1 MRFGYSS
8 KFSYFVQR
16 GFMKYRPDID
26 GLRAIA
32 VLSVMFYHVDSRLMP
47 GGFVGVDIFFVISGY
62 LITLQI
68 LKELGSG
75 SFSIGEFYRRRI
87 KRIAPAMLVVLA
99 ATLVIS
105 QFIFRPEDAENAA
118 RSAFWS
124 IMSVAN
130 VHFWLFEDAS
140 YFATS
145 SDELPLLHFWSL
157 GVEEQFYLFWPIILT
172 LCATKVRS
180 RGFVLTALGVA
191 IGSFLFAQ
199 VYFYTDPSFVYYM
212 LPARA
217 GELLT
222 GAILAWFVSRQ
233 NAASIGELAN
243 QALATTGLVLII
255 GSLYLLS
262 DEEVFPGFLAVPS
275 TFGAAALIYSGWA
288 GPTWVSGMLVVR
300 PMVWVGLISDSA
312 YLWHWPILA
321 CFRYGQVEI
330 TSTVSILFFASTL
343 ILAWLSYQYIETP
356 FRKSKRAV
364 LGVFLRQYAAPAMLL
379 GIVAVI
385 SLKTDGWFFHRFSP
399 EYVAE
404 LEGTRNSLTPAYQL
418 DYVCQ
423 SQLATWDDL
432 QNPNC
437 VRGVDTER
445 EPSVLLWGD
454 SNAAHYI
461 GMLSVFGE
469 VAGFAFRNIQV
480 GSCAPLNSD
489 PSSIV
494 SARRLSDCRAS
505 NDLIWP
511 FARNFDAVI
520 ISASWTSYENDYID
534 FFKETVGA
542 LNSSGVRVILIG
554 KAPVISR
561 YDRLC
566 AEKALKFPGMQ
577 CDFSPEPLPENV
589 ISTNMRLRELADSNP
604 LVDYFDANDYLCSDG
619 LCPLKDESG
628 TAMYYDPSHLTADAS
643 IQLGRKIIAESGVPK
658 VFSRLSSYSQ

>member
-1 MRFGYSS
+1 
-8 KFSYFVQR
+8 
-16 GFMKYRPDID
+16 MKYRPDID

-32 VLSVMFYHVDSRLMP
+32 VLSVIFYHIDSRLMP

-62 LITLQI
+62 LITQQI
-68 LKELGSG
+68 LKELESG

-99 ATLVIS
+99 ATLFIS
-105 QFIFRPEDAENAA
+105 QFLFRPEDAENAA

-157 GVEEQFYLFWPIILT
+157 GVEEQFYLFWPIILI

-180 RGFVLTALGVA
+180 RGFALTAVGVV
-191 IGSFLFAQ
+191 IGSFAFAQ
-199 VYFYTDPSFVYYM
+199 FYFYIDPSFVYYM

-217 GELLT
+217 GELLA
-222 GAILAWFVSRQ
+222 GAIVAWYVSRQ
-233 NAASIGELAN
+233 NKASIGELAN
-243 QALATTGLVLII
+243 QALATIGLFAII

-262 DEEVFPGFLAVPS
+262 DEAVFPGFLAVPA

-288 GPTWVSGMLVVR
+288 GPTWVSGMLAVR
-300 PMVWVGLISDSA
+300 PMVWVGLVSYSA

-321 CFRYGQVEI
+321 FLRYGQVEI
-330 TSTVSILFFASTL
+330 TSTVAIVFLPSTL
-343 ILAWLSYQYIETP
+343 TLAWLSYRYIETP
-356 FRKSKRAV
+356 FRKSNRPV
-364 LGVFLRQYAAPAMLL
+364 LGVFLRQYVAPAMLL
-379 GIVAVI
+379 GIVAVV

-404 LEGTRNSLTPAYQL
+404 LEGTRNSLTPAYEL

-437 VRGVDTER
+437 IRGANTELKPR
-445 EPSVLLWGD
+445 VLLWGD

-469 VAGFAFRNIQV
+469 AAGFAFRNIQV

-489 PSSIV
+489 PSSFV

-511 FARNFDAVI
+511 FVRNFDAVI
-520 ISASWTSYENDYID
+520 ISADWTGYQKDYFD
-534 FFKETVGA
+534 YFEETVGA
-542 LNSSGVRVILIG
+542 LVSSGVRVILIG

-566 AEKALKFPGMQ
+566 AEKALKFPSMQ

-589 ISTNMRLRELADSNP
+589 IATNKRIREFADSNP

-619 LCPLKDESG
+619 LCPLKDQSD
-628 TAMYYDPSHLTADAS
+628 TVMYYDSSHLTADAS
-643 IQLGRKIIAESGVPK
+643 IRLGRKVLAESGVPH
-658 VFSRLSSYSQ
+658 VFSQLSKYSQQQPRVDRSIARPQ

>member
-1 MRFGYSS
+1 
-8 KFSYFVQR
+8 
-16 GFMKYRPDID
+16 MKYRPDID

-75 SFSIGEFYRRRI
+75 RFSIGEFYRRRI

-99 ATLVIS
+99 ATLFIS
-105 QFIFRPEDAENAA
+105 QFLFRPEDAENAA

-124 IMSVAN
+124 IMSLAN

-145 SDELPLLHFWSL
+145 SDELPLLHYWSL

-172 LCATKVRS
+172 LCATRVRS
-180 RGFVLTALGVA
+180 RGFALTALAVA

-212 LPARA
+212 LPTRA

-233 NAASIGELAN
+233 NEASIGELAN
-243 QALATTGLVLII
+243 QALATIGLVLII

-262 DEEVFPGFLAVPS
+262 DEVVFPGFLAVPA
-275 TFGAAALIYSGWA
+275 TLGAAALIYSGWA
-288 GPTWVSGMLVVR
+288 GSTWVSGVLVIR
-300 PMVWVGLISDSA
+300 PIVWVGLVSYSA

-321 CFRYGQVEI
+321 FLRYGQVEI
-330 TSTVSILFFASTL
+330 TSAVAILFFVSTL
-343 ILAWLSYQYIETP
+343 TLAWLSYRYIETP
-356 FRKSKRAV
+356 FRKSNRPV
-364 LGVFLRQYAAPAMLL
+364 LEVFLRQYAVPAMLL
-379 GIVAVI
+379 AMVAVI
-385 SLKTDGWFFHRFSP
+385 SLKTDGWFFHRLSP

-404 LEGTRNSLTPAYQL
+404 LQRTRTSLTPAYRL

-423 SQLATWDDL
+423 TQLATLDDL
-432 QNPNC
+432 KNPNC
-437 VRGVDTER
+437 IRGADTEV

-461 GMLSVFGE
+461 GMLSVLGE
-469 VAGFAFRNIQV
+469 AAGFSFRNIQV
-480 GSCAPLNSD
+480 GSCAPLNTD
-489 PSSIV
+489 PSSFV
-494 SARRLSDCRAS
+494 PARRRSDCRAS
-505 NDLIWP
+505 NELIWP
-511 FARNFDAVI
+511 FARNYEVVI
-520 ISASWTSYENDYID
+520 ISASWTSYQNDYLD
-534 FFKETVGA
+534 FFEETVDA
-542 LNSSGVRVILIG
+542 LESSGVRVVLIG
-554 KAPVISR
+554 KAPVMSR

-566 AEKALKFPGMQ
+566 AEKALSFPGMK
-577 CDFSPEPLPENV
+577 CDIGPEPLTEEV
-589 ISTNMRLRELADSNP
+589 ISINMRLRDFADSKP
-604 LVDYFDANDYLCSDG
+604 LVDYFDANDYLCNGGS
-619 LCPLKDESG
+619 CPLKDESG
-628 TAMYYDPSHLTADAS
+628 TVMYYDSSHLTADAS
-643 IQLGRKIIAESGVPK
+643 MQLGRKILAKTGIPRA
-658 VFSRLSSYSQ
+658 FSRLSVNAQ